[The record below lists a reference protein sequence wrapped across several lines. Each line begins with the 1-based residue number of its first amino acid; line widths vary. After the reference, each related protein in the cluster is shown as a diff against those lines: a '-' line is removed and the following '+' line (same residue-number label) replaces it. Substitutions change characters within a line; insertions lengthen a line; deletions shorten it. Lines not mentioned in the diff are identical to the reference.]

1 MTFWQRLEHP
11 AHALVYGASGG
22 LGLALCA
29 QLLARDDVAQVW
41 ACARHADD
49 HEGLER
55 LARQHPER
63 LQRVAVDGLD
73 ESALA
78 ALAERLAAQVPRL
91 DLLLCASGLLQG
103 EQARAEKSLAQVE
116 LAGLQESYL
125 VNAVLPL
132 LLIKQLTPL
141 LKGRHPCQVAALSAR
156 VGSIGDNRLGGWYG
170 YRMAKA
176 ALNQGLRCASIEL
189 ARLNPQSCML
199 ALHPGTTDTALSRPF
214 QARVPA
220 DQLFTPDHAAA
231 RLLEVLAARTPA
243 DTGSFWDWQGQPV
256 IW

>member
-1 MTFWQRLEHP
+1 MSFWQRLAQP
-11 AHALVYGASGG
+11 AQALVYGATGG
-22 LGLALCA
+22 LGLAFCE
-29 QLLARDDVAQVW
+29 QLLAREDVAQVW

-49 HEGLER
+49 HAGLER
-55 LARQHPER
+55 LARQHPGR
-63 LQRVAVDGLD
+63 LQRVAVAGLD
-73 ESALA
+73 EPALA
-78 ALAERLAAQVPRL
+78 ALATRLTASFPRL
-91 DLLLCASGLLQG
+91 DLLLCAAGLLQG
-103 EQARAEKSLAQVE
+103 AQARAEKSLAQVE
-116 LAGLQESYL
+116 QAGLQESYL

-132 LLIKQLTPL
+132 LLIKHLTPL
-141 LKGRHPCQVAALSAR
+141 LKGHHPCQVATLSAR

-189 ARLNPQSCML
+189 ARLNPESCVL

-220 DQLFTPDHAAA
+220 DKLFTPDHAAA

-243 DTGSFWDWQGQPV
+243 DTGSFWDWAGQPV
-256 IW
+256 EW

>member
-11 AHALVYGASGG
+11 AQALVYGATGG
-22 LGLALCA
+22 LGLALCER
-29 QLLARDDVAQVW
+29 LLARDDVGLVW
-41 ACARHADD
+41 ACARQAEA
-49 HEGLER
+49 HEGLTE
-55 LARQHPER
+55 LARQHGPR
-63 LQRVAVDGLD
+63 LRRVDVDP
-73 ESALA
+73 LA
-78 ALAERLAAQVPRL
+78 ATDLATRLVGATPRL

-103 EQARAEKSLAQVE
+103 EQAQAEKSLAQVGQ
-116 LAGLQESYL
+116 AGLVESYL
-125 VNAVLPL
+125 ANAVLPL
-132 LLIKQLTPL
+132 LLIRQLTPL
-141 LKGRHPCQVAALSAR
+141 LKGQHPCQIAALSAR

-189 ARLNPQSCML
+189 ARLNPQSCVL

-220 DQLFTPDHAAA
+220 DKLFTPGYAAE

-243 DTGSFWDWQGQPV
+243 ETGSFWDWQGQAV
-256 IW
+256 AW